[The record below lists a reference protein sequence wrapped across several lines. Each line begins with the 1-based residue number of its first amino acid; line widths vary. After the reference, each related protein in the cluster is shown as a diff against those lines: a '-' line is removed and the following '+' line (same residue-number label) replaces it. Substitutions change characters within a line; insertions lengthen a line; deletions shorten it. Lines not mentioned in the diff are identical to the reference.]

1 MLGKLKCPGGVLN
14 VRIPTKYGNCVLWLI
29 TKLIK
34 RWTIVWGA
42 ADIFKI
48 HKRDR
53 EPEILRDD
61 PEFSHKHCSQY
72 SFFGLDLPQS
82 IFRTFLSLCLKL
94 RSGTGNSETNL
105 ISMWPYTEPL
115 CHCCII
121 PSDHRFKRHCI
132 VYRGSCL
139 TEYGIAKKQ
148 AFAMCMCGCPS
159 VFLLYVSV
167 IWSIHHRVSEKPQ
180 MVARRLVYSVW
191 TTRTLRRRRSL
202 RDRFGSEK
210 QQHLHMLAFR
220 GFFSLMNVLKGKCL
234 PD

>member
-1 MLGKLKCPGGVLN
+1 MIQSFLTNIVL
-14 VRIPTKYGNCVLWLI
+14 
-29 TKLIK
+29 
-34 RWTIVWGA
+34 
-42 ADIFKI
+42 
-48 HKRDR
+48 
-53 EPEILRDD
+53 
-61 PEFSHKHCSQY
+61 
-72 SFFGLDLPQS
+72 S
-82 IFRTFLSLCLKL
+82 ILSLSWIFHKAFLGHFFSVCLKL

-115 CHCCII
+115 CHRRLI
-121 PSDHRFKRHCI
+121 PNGRRFKRHCI

-139 TEYGIAKKQ
+139 AEYGISKKQ
-148 AFAMCMCGCPS
+148 AFAMCGCPS

-167 IWSIHHRVSEKPQ
+167 IWSIHHRVWEKPQ

-191 TTRTLRRRRSL
+191 TTQTLRHRRSL

-220 GFFSLMNVLKGKCL
+220 VFFFFSLMNVLKGKCL